1 MKTEIIDNF
10 LEKDL
15 IKYLSNH
22 FTLCPQQYGHS
33 SVGKGNVWYSTNLDL
48 HDPLYNFLCFKIGEV
63 FPNTVQILRM
73 YTNIQYCFMDGDF
86 HIDDG
91 DHTVILMITPTL
103 KKNSGEFQIKE
114 NNKKLKKVSFVQ
126 NRLIKFPSSWTHKGC
141 APTEKN
147 TPRITLVWKTKE
159 YNQ

>member
-141 APTEKN
+141 APIEKN
-147 TPRITLVWKTKE
+147 TPRITLVWKTKG

>member
-1 MKTEIIDNF
+1 
-10 LEKDL
+10 
-15 IKYLSNH
+15 
-22 FTLCPQQYGHS
+22 
-33 SVGKGNVWYSTNLDL
+33 
-48 HDPLYNFLCFKIGEV
+48 
-63 FPNTVQILRM
+63 
-73 YTNIQYCFMDGDF
+73 MDGDF

-141 APTEKN
+141 APIEKN